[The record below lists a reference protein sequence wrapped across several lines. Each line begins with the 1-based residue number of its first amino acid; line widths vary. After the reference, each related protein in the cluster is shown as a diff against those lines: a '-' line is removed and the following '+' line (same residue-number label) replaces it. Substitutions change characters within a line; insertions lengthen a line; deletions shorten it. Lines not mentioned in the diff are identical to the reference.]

1 MTLKLRFRLSSL
13 MLLQYFIW
21 GCWYVTLGNYLL
33 KTLNF
38 TGEQVGH
45 VYSTFAIAA
54 MISPFFVGMIADK
67 YFSVERLL
75 GTLHILGAVLLFIIS
90 QVTDFTTF
98 YICMLLY
105 ALCYTPTMALS
116 NSLSFSQMK
125 DPGAEFPSVRVLGT
139 IGWIVAGLIISY
151 LGVEDKSTF
160 FVLASGVSAALG
172 LYSFTLPH
180 VPPKKDIGKKTF
192 AEVLGLDAFSLLK
205 KKDFAIMI
213 ISSFLISI
221 PLMFYYLGTN
231 AFLNELNIT
240 NAAGKMTMGQ
250 MSEIVFM
257 LIMPFFFRRLGV
269 KKMIMVGMLA
279 WTARYLLF
287 AYGNSAELVW
297 MFYIAI
303 ILHGVCYD
311 FFFVTGQIFVDRR
324 APAHLRSSAQG
335 LVTFATY
342 GMGFYFGSIASGRI
356 VDLYLIGDGLHDWRS
371 IWMVPALLA
380 IGVFVFF
387 TVFFKDKLKEKEVT
401 PTE

>member
-1 MTLKLRFRLSSL
+1 MTLALRFRLSSM

-33 KTLNF
+33 NTLDF
-38 TGEQVGH
+38 SGDQVGH

-67 YFSVERLL
+67 YFSVEKLL
-75 GTLHILGAVLLFIIS
+75 GTLHILGAVLLFVIS
-90 QVTDFTTF
+90 QLTDFTSF
-98 YICMLLY
+98 YISMLLY

-139 IGWIVAGLIISY
+139 IGWIVAGLTISF

-172 LYSFTLPH
+172 IYSFTLPN
-180 VPPKKDIGKKTF
+180 VPPGKDTGKKTF
-192 AEVLGLDAFSLLK
+192 YQILGLDAFTLLR

-213 ISSFLISI
+213 LSSFLISI

-231 AFLNELNIT
+231 AFLNELHIE
-240 NAAGKMTMGQ
+240 NAAGKMTLGQ
-250 MSEIVFM
+250 MSEILFM
-257 LIMPFFFRRLGV
+257 LVMPFFFRRLGV
-269 KKMIMVGMLA
+269 KKMIMVAMLA

-287 AYGNSAELVW
+287 AYGNSDELVW
-297 MFYIAI
+297 MLYTGI
-303 ILHGVCYD
+303 ILHGICYD

-324 APAHLRSSAQG
+324 APGHLRSSAQG

-342 GMGFYFGSIASGRI
+342 GMGFYFGSLASGKI
-356 VDLYLIGDGLHDWRS
+356 VDFYLLSDGLHDWRA
-371 IWMVPALLA
+371 IWLVPAMFA

-387 TVFFKDKLKEKEVT
+387 TLFFKDKLRRRRPVVC
-401 PTE
+401 

>member
-1 MTLKLRFRLSSL
+1 MNLTLRFRLSSL

-33 KTLNF
+33 NTLDF

-67 YFSVERLL
+67 YFSVEKLL
-75 GTLHILGAVLLFIIS
+75 GTLHILGAILLFVIS
-90 QVTDFTTF
+90 QLTEFTNF
-98 YICMLLY
+98 YISMLLY

-125 DPGAEFPSVRVLGT
+125 DPGAEFPSIRVLGT
-139 IGWIVAGLIISY
+139 IGWIVAGLTISY
-151 LGVEDKSTF
+151 LGVEDKATF

-172 LYSFTLPH
+172 IYSFTLPH
-180 VPPKKDIGKKTF
+180 VPPKKDIGKRTF
-192 AEVLGLDAFSLLK
+192 FQVLGLDAFSLLK

-221 PLMFYYLGTN
+221 PLMFYYLATN
-231 AFLNELNIT
+231 AFLNEKNIS

-250 MSEIVFM
+250 MSEILFM
-257 LIMPFFFRRLGV
+257 LVMPFFFRRLGV
-269 KKMIMVGMLA
+269 KKMIMVAMLA
-279 WTARYLLF
+279 WTARYILF
-287 AYGNSAELVW
+287 AFGNSEELVW
-297 MFYIAI
+297 MFYLGI
-303 ILHGVCYD
+303 ILHGICYD

-324 APAHLRSSAQG
+324 APGHLRSSAQG

-342 GMGFYFGSIASGRI
+342 GMGFYFGSLASGKI
-356 VDLYLIGDGLHDWRS
+356 VDLYLIGDGLHDWQS
-371 IWMVPALLA
+371 IWMVPALFA

-387 TVFFKDKLKEKEVT
+387 TVFFKDKLKEKEV
-401 PTE
+401 ENQ